1 MEAQRSPIESP
12 TQAATG
18 PRLVCV
24 ETEMDAHEVE
34 AAIAPKGRWHRLVK
48 RPFAWLAIA
57 FVVVAAGVTVA
68 SLLSSP
74 GYQVNARFENVDG
87 LSAGDEVRIGGVKIG
102 KVTSTKLDTERFD
115 VLVRLKIAQ
124 DVRLPLDTVAEVRSA
139 GILGTKYVG
148 LIPGAEPEA
157 IAAGGE
163 IEFTET
169 PLTIESLIGQAV
181 FGKSPRPA
189 PAFEAPSFEAEV
201 PTGGFKLSVK
211 E

>member
-1 MEAQRSPIESP
+1 MRVFCP
-12 TQAATG
+12 AA
-18 PRLVCV
+18 
-24 ETEMDAHEVE
+24 
-34 AAIAPKGRWHRLVK
+34 
-48 RPFAWLAIA
+48 
-57 FVVVAAGVTVA
+57 
-68 SLLSSP
+68 P

-87 LSAGDEVRIGGVKIG
+87 LSAGDEVRIGGVEID

-148 LIPGAEPEA
+148 LIPGAEPKA

-181 FGKSPRPA
+181 FGKSPRSA
-189 PAFEAPSFEAEV
+189 PVFEAPSFEAEA
-201 PTGGFKLSVK
+201 PASDFKLSVK